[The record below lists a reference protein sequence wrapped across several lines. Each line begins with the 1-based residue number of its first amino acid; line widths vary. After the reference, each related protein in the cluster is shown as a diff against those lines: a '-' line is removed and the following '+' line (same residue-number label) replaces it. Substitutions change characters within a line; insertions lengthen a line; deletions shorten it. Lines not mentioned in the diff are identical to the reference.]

1 MTYTGS
7 NGKTYITEAQPL
19 GKGGEGEVYRIQGD
33 PDLVLKLYLPRYRTE
48 ERHRKLFAMIQT
60 PLSPDAL
67 KQTTWPVDIVYDN
80 GSFAGYVMPF
90 LSGVKQLNVIY
101 ALTHGYSL
109 SKMIM
114 IAKNLCAAVHSIHQA
129 GQVIGDFNPNNIC
142 VDPNTGLVTLIDT
155 DSYHITDNN
164 GGRTYRCEVGLPE
177 YLAKEIQDKLR
188 DNKQKNLDL
197 RTLPLPTFT
206 KETDLFALAV
216 HVFALLMNGSHPF
229 ASAVDPNPI
238 VIASRTSVVNPQ
250 PIENIRNAFFPFYV
264 NKPGYTTPKYAPEFA
279 ALPPVIQQ
287 LFVKAFVDGSTNPKM
302 RPSAQEWYE
311 ALSEFENH
319 LKKCSKNSSHEYYDQ
334 LSTCPWCELEKKANR
349 PTPIIRK
356 TSATTNEQKNTSPP
370 KSGRGRG
377 SGPSCGTICILL
389 VILILLIYSSVKLI
403 NHIRPEENSING
415 AANTTTTIA
424 QSTIAES
431 QKEEGPEWPEGDFRP
446 RSHGYFGSVL
456 AKNYAGDHV
465 DLCGLDADGYV
476 DKKNVIAKIPNET
489 EIVIIDSGGIDW
501 AKTIYNGKEGYVYTM
516 DLFDEDDNYYKGIP
530 YSRDFVFH
538 KDGVEVV
545 KHDDGNWVV
554 KENGKIMTDSLGF
567 ASNSYGI
574 WFFERG
580 YVNFDY
586 TGPLQ
591 LGMKYGYIYPEDL
604 YTFMINNGQL
614 VKVISPSGETVWV
627 A

>member
-67 KQTTWPVDIVYDN
+67 KQTTWPVDVVYDN

-216 HVFALLMNGSHPF
+216 HIFALLMNGCHPF
-229 ASAVDPNPI
+229 ASAVDPI
-238 VIASRTSVVNPQ
+238 VIASRTSVVKPQ
-250 PIENIRNAFFPFYV
+250 PIDNIRNAFFPFYV
-264 NKPGYTTPKYAPEFA
+264 NKPGYTTPTYAPEFA
-279 ALPPVIQQ
+279 ALPPAIQQ
-287 LFVKAFVDGSTNPKM
+287 LFVKAFVDGSTDPNA
-302 RPSAQEWYE
+302 RPSAREWYE

-319 LKKCSKNSSHEYYDQ
+319 LKKCPINSSHEYYDQ
-334 LSTCPWCELEKKANR
+334 LSTCPWCELEKKANM
-349 PTPIIRK
+349 PTPITPPIIRK
-356 TSATTNEQKNTSPP
+356 TSATPPKQKNTSPP

-389 VILILLIYSSVKLI
+389 VILILLIYSSVNLI
-403 NHIRPEENSING
+403 NHIRPEGNAKDTPVVT
-415 AANTTTTIA
+415 AAVNVA
-424 QSTIAES
+424 SES
-431 QKEEGPEWPEGDFRP
+431 SGPEWPEGNFRP
-446 RSHGYFGSVL
+446 REAWIGTYITKHY
-456 AKNYAGDHV
+456 NNDDV
-465 DLCGLDADGYV
+465 DFYKEIQSGFYNESD
-476 DKKNVIAKIPNET
+476 VIARIPINT
-489 EIVIIDSGGIDW
+489 EIVVIDSGVDW
-501 AKTIYNGKEGYVYTM
+501 ATTIYNGKEGYVYTM
-516 DLFDEDDNYYKGIP
+516 DLFDEDVNYYKGVP

-545 KHDDGNWVV
+545 KHDNGNWVV